1 MKPQRLSI
9 ESEALE
15 EFRQRLS
22 AALEIVTCQM
32 VRMDMMEGVVSAKI
46 KIRLEAKIDEKTGEL
61 YHLMEL
67 EPSVGMKIGASDK
80 MEVGKTGCIMKV
92 DAEGRP
98 VIASNQIGMDEIMQ
112 EGA

>member
-15 EFRQRLS
+15 EFRQKLN

-32 VRMDMMEGVVSAKI
+32 VRKDMTEGTVSAKI
-46 KIRLEAKIDEKTGEL
+46 KITLAEKYDENTGEM
-61 YHLMEL
+61 YHLMSL
-67 EPSVGMKIGASDK
+67 EPDVKMKIGQSDGMK
-80 MEVGKTGCIMKV
+80 CGKTDCIMQR

-98 VIASNQIGMDEIMQ
+98 VIASNQIGMDEVMR